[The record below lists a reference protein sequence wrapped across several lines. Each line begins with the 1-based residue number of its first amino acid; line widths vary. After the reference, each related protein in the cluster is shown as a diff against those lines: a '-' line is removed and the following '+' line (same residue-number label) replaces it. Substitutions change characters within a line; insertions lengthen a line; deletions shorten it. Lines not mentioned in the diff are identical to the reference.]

1 MKISELPEG
10 IKKIALEYQ
19 KRTNQYFDKYTDS
32 LFLAFSWRNT
42 IEGYA
47 FWHKLHNQC

>member
-10 IKKIALEYQ
+10 IKKIALEYRR
-19 KRTNQYFDKYTDS
+19 KENVYSDTDS
-32 LFLAFSWRNT
+32 LFLAFNWHNT

>member
-10 IKKIALEYQ
+10 IKKIALEYRR
-19 KRTNQYFDKYTDS
+19 KENVYSDTDS
-32 LFLAFSWRNT
+32 LFLAFNWHNT
-42 IEGYA
+42 IEGYD